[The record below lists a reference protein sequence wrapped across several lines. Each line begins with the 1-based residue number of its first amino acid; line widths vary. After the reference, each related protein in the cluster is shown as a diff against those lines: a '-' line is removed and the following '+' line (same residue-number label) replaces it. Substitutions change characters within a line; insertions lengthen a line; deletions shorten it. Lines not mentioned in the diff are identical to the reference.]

1 MKLSSRQSTYPVRG
15 WTVLSVITVM
25 FVGLIARAAWL
36 QLVKSE
42 ELDAK
47 GRVAYSQNLKTQ
59 AKRGTLLDRNGE
71 LLAVSTRVKSVWAD
85 PRLLAKAPDKWELL
99 AEELG
104 TDRDRIQSIVEHN
117 RGKAF
122 AYLRRHIARH
132 EADRIKQLEV
142 PGVGLINEYRR
153 YYPVGSVIGHVVGW
167 TNIDDKGQEGIELEL
182 DDLLT
187 GADGLQRVRRN
198 RRGVVVESVERVS
211 RVRDGQNV
219 HISIDARVQYIAA
232 AQLAAAIREH
242 DALGG
247 TVVILDVVT
256 GEVVAMANWPH
267 FNPNNRRNFSERSA
281 RNQAIID
288 VFEPG
293 STMKPFVVAAALES
307 THLTTNTL
315 VDTGNG
321 SVKLGRYTINDTKKH
336 GPLTV
341 AEVVIKSSNVGA
353 ARIALATEP
362 KSQLSVVDRFGFG
375 KPTGV
380 GFPGEQAGRVGEQG
394 GRWGRVQRA
403 SLSYG
408 YGLDVTALQLA
419 RAYAAIAN
427 DGVVVPVTMIRHD
440 GSSSVSGTRVLDSAI
455 AQSLVRM
462 LEQAVG
468 EEGTGM
474 KAQVPLYR
482 VAGKTGTAKK
492 AGAGGYQKGKYR
504 SLFAGFAPV
513 SSPRLAMVVV
523 IDEPRG
529 EHFYGGTVAGPVFSK
544 VMGSALRLLNVA
556 PDNVVTDPLTLLA
569 SDASSL
575 PSIQLPPAINYGGGQ

>member
-1 MKLSSRQSTYPVRG
+1 MKLTSRESTYPLRG
-15 WTVLSVITVM
+15 WTVLIVITVM
-25 FVGLIARAAWL
+25 FFGLIARAGWL

-47 GRVAYSQNLKTQ
+47 GRVAYSQDLKTQ

-85 PRLLAKAPDKWELL
+85 PRLLAKAPDKWEQL
-99 AEELG
+99 AEVLG
-104 TDRDRIQSIVEHN
+104 TDRDRIQSIVDQN

-132 EADRIKQLEV
+132 EADRVKKLDV

-153 YYPVGSVIGHVVGW
+153 YYPVGSVTGHVVGW

-182 DDLLT
+182 DSLLT
-187 GADGLQRVRRN
+187 GTDGLQRVRRN

-211 RVRDGQNV
+211 RVQDGPDV
-219 HISIDARVQYIAA
+219 RISIDARVQYIAA
-232 AQLAAAIREH
+232 AQLATAIREH

-247 TVVILDVVT
+247 SVVILDVRN

-281 RNQAIID
+281 RNQAVID

-293 STMKPFVVAAALES
+293 STMKPFAVAAALES

-315 VDTGNG
+315 VDTGDG

-341 AEVVIKSSNVGA
+341 AEVIIKSSNVGA
-353 ARIALATEP
+353 ARIALATDP
-362 KSQLSVVDRFGFG
+362 KHQLDVVERFGFG
-375 KPTGV
+375 KLTNI
-380 GFPGEQAGRVGEQG
+380 GFPGEQAGRVGT

-408 YGLDVTALQLA
+408 YGLDVTALQLT

-427 DGVVVPVTMIRHD
+427 DGVAVPVTFLKRES
-440 GSSSVSGTRVLDSAI
+440 GETVQGTRVLDSGI
-455 AQSLVRM
+455 AQALIRM
-462 LEQAVG
+462 LELAVG

-492 AGAGGYQKGKYR
+492 AGPGGYQKGKYR

-513 SSPRLAMVVV
+513 SRPRLAMVVV

-529 EHFYGGTVAGPVFSK
+529 EHFYGGIVASPVFSK

-569 SDASSL
+569 WGD
-575 PSIQLPPAINYGGGQ
+575 Q